1 MQSKDYVLQQM
12 YPSTLGWEAIRC
24 RIDGALSKPSTGNE
38 TNPGEAQ
45 MPELPE
51 ILNRAREMKAAL
63 TGKTITA
70 VDVLQPKSLNIPADD
85 FLDSLQGAQILD
97 VTYRGKWI
105 FLETSQGW
113 LLLNLGMG
121 GEILLVTRETLPEKR
136 RLVFDFDDG
145 ASLSINFWWFGYAHY
160 VPPNELGNHAM
171 TAKLGPN
178 AIDLSAEELRALLE
192 GRRSRVKSF
201 LLDQSRIAGIGNAYV
216 HDILFLAGL
225 HPLRT
230 VNTLSETE
238 INGLWQAIQK
248 GLQPSIGQG
257 GAFYELN
264 IHGERGGFSEEEILI
279 GYQEGQACPVCET
292 EIEKIKTGS
301 TSSFICPRCQPI

>member
-1 MQSKDYVLQQM
+1 
-12 YPSTLGWEAIRC
+12 
-24 RIDGALSKPSTGNE
+24 
-38 TNPGEAQ
+38 

-51 ILNRAREMKAAL
+51 IFNRAKEMKAAL

-70 VDVLQPKSLNIPADD
+70 IEVLQPKCLNIPEGD
-85 FLDSLQGAQILD
+85 FVAALQGAQIQD
-97 VTYRGKWI
+97 VIYRGKWI
-105 FLETSQGW
+105 FVETSQGW

-121 GEILLVTRETLPEKR
+121 GEILLVTRDELPEKR
-136 RLVFDFDDG
+136 RLVFDFDDDT
-145 ASLSINFWWFGYAHY
+145 SLSINFWWFGYAHY
-160 VPPNELGNHAM
+160 VPPNELEDHAM

-178 AIDLSAEELRALLE
+178 AIDLSARELLSLLE

-230 VNTLSETE
+230 VDTLSEDD
-238 INGLWQAIQK
+238 INGLWQAIHQ
-248 GLQPSIGQG
+248 GLQPSVDKG

-264 IHGERGGFSEEEILI
+264 IHGEKGGFTGEHILI
-279 GYQEGQACPVCET
+279 GYQEGEPCPVCGT
-292 EIEKIKTGS
+292 AIEKIKTGG
-301 TSSFICPRCQPI
+301 TSSFICPKCQPV

>member
-1 MQSKDYVLQQM
+1 
-12 YPSTLGWEAIRC
+12 
-24 RIDGALSKPSTGNE
+24 
-38 TNPGEAQ
+38 

-51 ILNRAREMKAAL
+51 ILNRAKEMKAAL

-70 VDVLQPKSLNIPADD
+70 IEVLQPKCLNILEGDFVAD
-85 FLDSLQGAQILD
+85 LQGAQIVD
-97 VTYRGKWI
+97 ITYRGKWI
-105 FLETSQGW
+105 FVETSRGW

-121 GEILLVTRETLPEKR
+121 GEILLVTRDTLPEKR

-145 ASLSINFWWFGYAHY
+145 TSLSVNFWWFGYAHY
-160 VPPNELGNHAM
+160 VPPGELENHAM

-178 AIDLSAEELRALLE
+178 AIDLNAGELHSLIE

-201 LLDQSRIAGIGNAYV
+201 LLDQSQIAGIGNAYV

-230 VNTLSETE
+230 VDTLSKAE
-238 INGLWQAIQK
+238 ISGLWQAIRQ
-248 GLQPSIGQG
+248 GMQPSIDKG

-264 IHGERGGFSEEEILI
+264 IHGEKGGFTGEDILI
-279 GYQEGQACPVCET
+279 GYQEGEPCPVCGT
-292 EIEKIKTGS
+292 AIEKIKTGG
-301 TSSFICPRCQPI
+301 TSSFICPNCQPI